1 MATAIDFQLHP
12 WQRQGLFGVP
22 AYHAWPARAGGAATE
37 FYRVEDQYLV
47 RYPAVADF
55 RIDADG
61 FGVQCTPASE
71 DASWQAI
78 YEQQVLPLVLAQ
90 RGAHVYHGGA
100 VAIDGGAVAFVG
112 RSGLGKSTLVTAFAT
127 RGHAFFADDCL
138 LLEEGGPTGV
148 VVRPHVPSIR
158 LWSDS
163 VMAVAPAGCDIQRA
177 PGSPKP
183 RLMAGADMP
192 HATESLPLRRVYVLG
207 EGVAEHP
214 LLVPLSPAD
223 AVIGWASNRF
233 VLDIKDRNRLGANL
247 RWAAR
252 MVAGIP
258 ASLLDYPR
266 RYDALDEVVAAVV
279 ADATCAA

>member
-1 MATAIDFQLHP
+1 MATAVDLRLHP
-12 WQRQGLFGVP
+12 WQRQGLVGVP
-22 AYHAWPARAGGAATE
+22 AYHAWPARAGGAVTE
-37 FYRVEDQYLV
+37 FYRLGDEYLI
-47 RYPAVADF
+47 RYPTVADF
-55 RIDADG
+55 RIDAEG
-61 FGVQCTPASE
+61 VGVQCTPASE
-71 DASWQAI
+71 HVQWRGI

-148 VVRPHVPSIR
+148 LVRPHAPTIR
-158 LWSDS
+158 LWADS
-163 VMAVAPAGCDIQRA
+163 LLAVAPAGCAVQRA

-183 RLMAGADMP
+183 RLTAGADMP
-192 HATESLPLRRVYVLG
+192 HATEALPLRAVYVLG
-207 EGVAEHP
+207 EGVAEQP
-214 LLVPLSPAD
+214 LVVPLSPAD

-233 VLDIKDRNRLGANL
+233 VLDIKDRNRLAANL

-266 RYDALDEVVAAVV
+266 RYDALDAVVAAVV
-279 ADATCAA
+279 ADAPGAV